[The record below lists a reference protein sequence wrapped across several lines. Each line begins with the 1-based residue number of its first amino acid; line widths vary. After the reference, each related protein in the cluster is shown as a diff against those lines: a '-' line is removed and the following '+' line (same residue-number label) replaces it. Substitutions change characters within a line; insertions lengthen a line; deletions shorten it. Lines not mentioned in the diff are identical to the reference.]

1 MTNPFRFPRIPELL
15 QRHGIHLSPHKSQH
29 FMHNFALC
37 EQIADAAELTRDHWV
52 LEAGSGLAN
61 LTTALADRAGTV
73 YSVEM
78 DQTFR
83 PWHQELQ
90 GHYPN
95 MHFDYRDFLT
105 TDLNEIVPKDRPIA
119 FVSNVPYQIT
129 APILFK
135 IMESGLPWERMVVVV
150 QYEVAER
157 ITTGP
162 KTRRATS
169 LTYKLAYEY
178 NSKLMKKIG
187 PQEFIPPPK
196 VNSALLRLTP
206 KETIPFSSPEHRRRV
221 HQLISGIFQHRRR
234 TLLNAINLAGME
246 VSKETAAVALKAAG
260 ISEQS
265 RPETLDLDDVLR
277 LESALFNAQE

>member
-1 MTNPFRFPRIPELL
+1 MNQSFRFPRIPQLL
-15 QRHGIHLSPHKSQH
+15 QRHNINLSPHKSQH

-37 EQIADAAELTRDHWV
+37 EQIADAALLTPDHWV
-52 LEAGSGLAN
+52 LEAGTGLAN
-61 LTTALADRAGTV
+61 LTTALAQRAGAVHT
-73 YSVEM
+73 VEM
-78 DQTFR
+78 DESFR

-90 GHYPN
+90 KEFPN
-95 MHFDYRDFLT
+95 MHVDYRDFLT
-105 TDLNEIVPKDRPIA
+105 VDLAEIVPKDRPIA

-157 ITTGP
+157 ITAGP

-178 NSKLMKKIG
+178 ESKLHKKIG

-196 VNSALLRLTP
+196 VNSALLSLTP
-206 KETIPFSSPEHRRRV
+206 KPTHPFASPEQRQRV
-221 HQLISGIFQHRRR
+221 HQLVSGVFQHRRR
-234 TLLNAINLAGME
+234 TLLNALNLAGMDI
-246 VSKETAAVALKAAG
+246 SKEAASAALKTAG
-260 ISEQS
+260 IPETN
-265 RPETLDLDDVLR
+265 RPENMDLDDFLR
-277 LESALFNAQE
+277 LEQALFNA